1 MLRQASRWAI
11 ELRRQNCISLECN
24 AIHVNAQFA
33 LDTPIAFAGRPR
45 RSQSILELRKYSIT
59 IMIRYQKHY
68 DLSSPMSDERFRRIA
83 SLCVC
88 VCVCVCHSQ
97 PIQLI

>member
-33 LDTPIAFAGRPR
+33 LDTPIASLAGQEGRN
-45 RSQSILELRKYSIT
+45 Q
-59 IMIRYQKHY
+59 
-68 DLSSPMSDERFRRIA
+68 FWN
-83 SLCVC
+83 
-88 VCVCVCHSQ
+88 
-97 PIQLI
+97 